1 MSEVIVRPM
10 TLEDLDRVAAIEA
23 ASFPVPWSRSTFEKE
38 IKKNLLARY
47 MVVEVGQ
54 QPVAYGGMWFIID
67 EAHVTNIAVDPS
79 QRGKKLGQALVE
91 GMIQEAKANGMLRM
105 TLEVRRSNE
114 IAKNLYQKMGFLPC
128 GVRPGYYEDN
138 GEDAIIMWKELVD

>member
-10 TLEDLDRVAAIEA
+10 TLEDLDQVAAIEA

>member
-1 MSEVIVRPM
+1 MEAIIVRRM
-10 TLEDLDRVAAIEA
+10 GLQDLDCISAIEE

-38 IKKNLLARY
+38 LKKNVLARY
-47 MVVEVGQ
+47 MVVEVGH
-54 QPVAYGGMWFIID
+54 QPVAYGGMWFIVD
-67 EAHVTNIAVDPS
+67 EAHVTNIAVAPAH
-79 QRGKKLGQALVE
+79 RGKSLGEALVA
-91 GMIQEAKANGMLRM
+91 GMMEEARTQGIVRM

-114 IAKNLYQKMGFLPC
+114 VAKNLYEKMGFLPC